1 MSENFPKKPE
11 KRNYQRLDLELPV
24 QIEIDGRRMDTTT
37 ENISCG
43 GMFLPSLPE
52 DLKQNADIT
61 AEITIPEM
69 QKSIKMSGTVLRV
82 QKNPAH
88 RGSGAAV
95 QFTGLYDDNHLTIDR
110 YIKWKLLH

>member
-1 MSENFPKKPE
+1 MSENFSKKPE
-11 KRNYQRLDLELPV
+11 KRSYQRLDLELPV
-24 QIEIDGRRMDTTT
+24 QIEIDGKRMDTTT

-88 RGSGAAV
+88 RGSGVAV